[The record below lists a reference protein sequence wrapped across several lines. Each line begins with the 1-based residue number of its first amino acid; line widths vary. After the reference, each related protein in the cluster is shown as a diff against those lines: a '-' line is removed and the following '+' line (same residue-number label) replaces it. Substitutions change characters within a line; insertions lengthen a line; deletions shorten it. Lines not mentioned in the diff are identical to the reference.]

1 MLIPSEQYYSEVL
14 EFESAL
20 GIGLGAGVG
29 EGAGTFVTHY

>member
-14 EFESAL
+14 EFESVL